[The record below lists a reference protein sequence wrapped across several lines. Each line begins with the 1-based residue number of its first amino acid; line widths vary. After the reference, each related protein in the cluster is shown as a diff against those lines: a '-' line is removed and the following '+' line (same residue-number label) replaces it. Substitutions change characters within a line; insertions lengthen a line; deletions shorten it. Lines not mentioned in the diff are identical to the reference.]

1 MIKTHANHKAEIAL
15 PLSEMTNIE
24 ITLINFHL
32 PVKILRTNLAVLSPV
47 SLNTT
52 VFFSGFVLPDCQHLR
67 TLSIIPQCLKTV
79 FTWFSGCISGYI
91 LLIFCVSPWWPLLSP
106 FCWVLL
112 ISLTSRFWSTLK
124 LSHLI
129 SLTLFYFQLPVLF
142 WVFVLFCFLFLVRL
156 GFELRASHLQSRHFT
171 A

>member
-67 TLSIIPQCLKTV
+67 TLSIIL
-79 FTWFSGCISGYI
+79 S
-91 LLIFCVSPWWPLLSP
+91 VS
-106 FCWVLL
+106 
-112 ISLTSRFWSTLK
+112 K
-124 LSHLI
+124 LYS
-129 SLTLFYFQLPVLF
+129 
-142 WVFVLFCFLFLVRL
+142 L
-156 GFELRASHLQSRHFT
+156 GFQDAFQDTFS
-171 A
+171 